1 MLENSR
7 SEAESLLI
15 RNSCCFL
22 ASSRKSFLQSN
33 CCCHTYLLPEFS
45 SSEGGCVTSPRW
57 IDFPH
62 SDHLFRS
69 IPLRIFLN
77 FVNCVKFLLKFWFS
91 VISHRTFSQWEHLCQ
106 VNRNSIV
113 RLGTLMYYNVSTR
126 LGSVK
131 YRFDHHYADSEI

>member
-15 RNSCCFL
+15 WNSCCFL
-22 ASSRKSFLQSN
+22 GFQSKVLPSKQL
-33 CCCHTYLLPEFS
+33 LLPHLLTSRIFFLR
-45 SSEGGCVTSPRW
+45 GGCVTLPRW

-62 SDHLFRS
+62 SLQ
-69 IPLRIFLN
+69 IFLN